1 MVVVT
6 SALPALSGELALF
19 HTTDPLLSNSPVL
32 VFYGPAA
39 SISATTS
46 RIQVHVYTPAG
57 LESYTRLAI
66 SPNSPYYAAVSALP
80 REEQGDEVCRGLAFG
95 LAKYFAEIARPA
107 RDAWVA
113 QACTKKAPSAF
124 ALFTDAH
131 VAILATRMNRVENA
145 EEVIDDIQ
153 RSLGEQSV
161 SWLDLDVVLPPNA
174 IQSAKLSDEQAE
186 AEGDGE
192 GVDEEVLCARR
203 YGQYAS
209 FIKMLGEPAFLPTS
223 KLKRAPSK
231 PTAIGRSQAF
241 LRDQREMA
249 RKEMCELVDTE
260 ANYVSKLDSLVNGV
274 AGDMRST
281 AVNPAIPVT
290 SMVERMIHEL
300 FPSTLDDMLGLNS
313 AFLNAVQQV
322 LDSTEDAA
330 MADVEDNAEETSYTT
345 ITDDI
350 GLTDFAKC
358 LIEWFPKFA
367 DSYPL
372 YMRANA
378 RFPRLLRKINRQAD
392 EAILAKLQDVGEK
405 RLTSMLIE
413 PVQRL
418 PRYTLYIDSIAKQL
432 PVAHP
437 ALKLLLKARD
447 IISEICSQD
456 APGMQETDI
465 LVRLQRLVGSWP
477 EEIESLG
484 RLITITDACEL
495 LPPFEPTDCR
505 GSSGSLLLFTN
516 CTIFLERRGEN
527 AMTARALLA
536 ELGKPLLDDR
546 RDSSQVNFTPT
557 LHFVEAFALKDTHI
571 TEYMNHRAVNLLPT
585 TGPTTSSGVIPEHRV
600 YLLEGAYAG
609 KASKFQEEWTK
620 AQVEG
625 RFSEEERDGAKWEV
639 RSAQGAAGELNL
651 FNAIFEQQPDN
662 DAGATRIRVVIAP
675 ERHDRLPNIGE
686 NGLEAI
692 ISMTEL
698 GNGFWQI
705 TTEGALAM
713 TTRDKV
719 TEGEFLPILMRR
731 REFSALS
738 TATHASYD

>member
-39 SISATTS
+39 SISSTTS

-57 LESYTRLAI
+57 LESYARLAI
-66 SPNSPYYAAVSALP
+66 SPNSPYYAAVNALP

-107 RDAWVA
+107 RDAWIA
-113 QACTKKAPSAF
+113 QACTAKKAPSAF

-145 EEVIDDIQ
+145 EDIIDDIQ

-161 SWLDLDVVLPPNA
+161 SWLDLDVVLPPRS
-174 IQSAKLSDEQAE
+174 IQPVKLDEE
-186 AEGDGE
+186 LNDGE
-192 GVDEEVLCARR
+192 GIDEDDMCARR

-223 KLKRAPSK
+223 RLKRAPSK
-231 PTAIGRSQAF
+231 PTAVGRSQAF

-260 ANYVSKLDSLVNGV
+260 SNYVSKLDELANGI
-274 AGDMRST
+274 AGDMRT
-281 AVNPAIPVT
+281 IAANKAIPVT
-290 SMVERMIHEL
+290 GHVERMLNEL
-300 FPSTLDDMLGLNS
+300 FPGTLDEMLQINS
-313 AFLNAVQQV
+313 AFLEAIQGV
-322 LDSTEDAA
+322 LDATEEAA
-330 MADVEDNAEETSYTT
+330 TADVQNDSEETSYNT
-345 ITDDI
+345 IQDAI
-350 GLTDFAKC
+350 GLTEFARC
-358 LIEWFPKFA
+358 LVDWFPKFA
-367 DSYPL
+367 QSYPV
-372 YMRANA
+372 YMQSNA
-378 RFPRLLRKINRQAD
+378 RFSRLIRKIHKQAD
-392 EAILAKLQDVGEK
+392 QSLLAKFQEVGEK
-405 RLTSMLIE
+405 RLNSMLIE

-437 ALKLLLKARD
+437 ALKLLLRARD
-447 IISEICSQD
+447 IVSEICSQD
-456 APGMQETDI
+456 APGMREADI

-477 EEIESLG
+477 EEIDSLG
-484 RLITITDACEL
+484 RLITITDASEL
-495 LPPFEPTDCR
+495 LPPFEPNDCL
-505 GSSGSLLLFTN
+505 GSGGVLLLFTD
-516 CTIFLERRGEN
+516 CTMFFERRGPN

-546 RDSSQVNFTPT
+546 RDSSQFDFSPS
-557 LHFVEAFALKDTHI
+557 LHFVESFALKDTLI
-571 TEYMNHRAVNLLPT
+571 TEYMNHRAINLLPT
-585 TGPTTSSGVIPEHRV
+585 LGLNTSAGIVPEHRV
-600 YLLEGAYAG
+600 YLLEGTYAG
-609 KASKFQEEWTK
+609 KASRFQEEWSK

-625 RFSEEERDGAKWEV
+625 RFSEEERDNGKWEV

-651 FNAIFEQQPDN
+651 FNAIFEQHPDN
-662 DAGATRIRVVIAP
+662 AADSTRIRVVIDP
-675 ERHDRLPNIGE
+675 ENHDHRPKIGDD
-686 NGLEAI
+686 GLEAVV
-692 ISMTEL
+692 SMTGL

-705 TTEGALAM
+705 ATESALA
-713 TTRDKV
+713 TATRDKV
-719 TEGEFLPILMRR
+719 TEGEFLPILIRR
-731 REFSALS
+731 CKFVGHALS
-738 TATHASYD
+738 EKPY